1 MSHSLPPASC
11 LLSTDFCPLMP
22 YDIDLITYVSGVIIE
37 AMKTITPSKL
47 REDIYRILDKVLE
60 TGVPVEITRK
70 GRRLKISS
78 EEPAN
83 KLANLKKRPYL
94 KCDPE
99 EIVHM
104 DWSKEWKSHDLP

>member
-1 MSHSLPPASC
+1 
-11 LLSTDFCPLMP
+11 MP
-22 YDIDLITYVSGVIIE
+22 YDIDLITYVLGVIMNI
-37 AMKTITPSKL
+37 MKTLTPSKL

-60 TGVPVEITRK
+60 TGVPIEVNRQ

-104 DWSKEWKSHDLP
+104 DWSREWESHDLP